1 MGPTGRLV
9 TIKRSG
15 VDGPHFPLSLSTCLF
30 GRGIECDIRIQLPVV
45 SKQHCKIEISG
56 QEAVLFNFSSTN
68 PTQVNG
74 SVITEPV
81 RLTHGDVITVV
92 DRSFRYENES
102 HQNRSES
109 AEFTGQKR
117 KQESLHRVSRSGFTS
132 DPELPRE
139 NYRNAVDP
147 TAGDFKEGSSVPLV
161 SCHGELKSF
170 PSTWHPENSENHESP
185 FRKLYE
191 SMKEEFDVKSE
202 KGNVL
207 QSGKKSG
214 SPSHRA
220 SENECSGGLQ
230 DGTQVLVSV
239 KSRPRSGRFAP
250 VKADPALGEQGAS
263 HTEGRRKDEEAL
275 QTPKETMG
283 PSVPPKEMT
292 GTRTMVQHSPHNAP
306 RKRRSEDMGVPSGS
320 ESVNLD
326 QREGFGT
333 DNKTFPPRK
342 FLTRNQTPTRV
353 ENDDNFGAA
362 PEKCFSKK
370 RGSVPTSVDI
380 LTTELETQNHAV
392 LAPLSVQ
399 VERKIQSISVH
410 QPEKV
415 GTTTGHSSSGFP
427 GRSSVDSNN
436 FGDSINKIE
445 GTPLKRRRVSFG
457 GCLKPELFDENL
469 PPNTPLKRGE
479 TPRSSLTSHTPPVLK
494 KIIKEY
500 PQPSRKEDSSEICL
514 EVTAQ
519 DQCKGS
525 PAQNPTQT
533 SPVANDARRRSC
545 KVSSVSSGSKSH
557 HTDIPKRGGRK
568 SGTLPSKRT
577 SIDRSQHEILQRI
590 FSKRRSG
597 ASEANLIVAKSWA
610 DVVKLG
616 AKQTQ
621 ARVVKHGPQRQLS
634 KRQRRMNTPKKAVS
648 DVHNQFSTGHANS
661 PCTIIIGKA
670 HIEKVNVP
678 ARPYRMLNSFVF
690 NKKMDFNEDL
700 SGLTEMFKTPAKVK
714 PQIMSPCPN
723 AFSNS
728 EDFLG
733 KKFQVP
739 NSGEKPLL
747 CTSETFGE
755 NVFPMTQNA
764 PREPSDQRMPAS
776 PALRRPAIRVN
787 TNIEKTRGSEA
798 EPLKAALSANRFRR
812 SSELRNTQ
820 MPGPGHRDKEA
831 NTDPAENTSGRHLR
845 KTPQR
850 GQKPEGATEEQESCF
865 EACEKAIKSEDSS
878 ENTVAVRR
886 SRRYSEQKWEPIADL
901 TTLKRQQDTEPKE
914 DLGGIQ
920 GLPQAP
926 TQAQETMD
934 VGNKTAEKCQKSL
947 KPELVGMPTRMN
959 IQLKTSPQKV
969 DLDEEPSTLRKSI
982 RKSGGSIPSHGE
994 PGDGDEDITLLN
1006 RTPKQTL
1013 DSAENVTGSKRRSR
1027 TPKRNAQSLEDLAGL
1042 REPFQTPNHTDKPR
1056 TDGKTTKVPCKS
1068 PLVEPVNTPT
1078 SRKRQLETPLQ
1089 KVDIEEEPSALRKPT
1104 QTPRKTMLSYREP
1117 GDGDEDIKLFKETP
1131 KQTLDSAENVTGSKR
1146 RSRTPKKNVPSLE
1159 DLAGLRELFQTPN
1172 HTDKPMAEDKT
1183 TKVPCKSPLAEPV
1196 YTPTSKRRQLKT
1208 PLQKVDLEKD
1218 LRKPTQTPGE
1228 STYSHREPGGGDEDT
1243 RLFKETP
1250 KQKLNPAENV
1260 TGSKRQSRTPKRNAQ
1275 SLEDLAGLRELFQT
1289 PNHTDKPRTDSKTT
1303 KVPCKSPLAEPVNTP
1318 TSWRRQ
1324 LKTSPQKVD
1333 IEEEPS
1339 VLRKSTRTPGES
1351 TQSHGEPGNGDE
1363 DIKLFKEAPKQT
1375 LDSAENV
1382 TGSKRRS
1389 RTPKRNVQSLED
1401 LTGLRELFQ
1410 SPEHTQDPVTDD
1422 KTTKV
1427 PWKSPLADPVNT
1439 PTRKRRQLKIPRQKV
1454 DLEEEPSSLRKPTQ
1468 MEGESV
1474 PLYREPGGSD
1484 EDIRLFDRTPKWTL
1498 DSAEN
1503 RTGSK
1508 RRSRTPKKN
1517 VPSLEDLAGLR
1528 ELFQTPNH
1536 TDKPMAEDKTTKV
1549 PCKSPLAEP
1558 VYTPT
1563 SKRRQLKT
1571 PLQKVDLEKD
1581 LRKPTQTPGESTY
1594 SHREPGGGDED
1605 TRLFKETPK
1614 QKLNPAENVTGS
1626 KRQSRTPKRN
1636 AQSLEDLAGLRE
1648 LFQTPNH
1655 TDKPRT
1661 DSKTTKVPCKSPLA
1675 EPVNTPTSWR
1685 HQLKTSPQK
1694 VDIEEEPSV
1703 LRKSTR
1709 TPGESTHSHGE
1720 PGNGDEDIKLF
1731 KEAPKQTLDS
1741 AENVTGSKRRS
1752 RTPKRNAQSLED
1764 LTGLRELFQTPNHTD
1779 KPRTDSKTT
1788 KVPRKSPLAEPVNT
1802 PTSWRRQLKTS
1813 PQKVDIEEE
1822 PSTLRRSTRT
1832 PGESTQSHGEQGNG
1846 DEDIKL
1852 FKEAPKQ
1859 TLDSAEN
1866 ITGSKRQSRTPK
1878 RIAQSLEDL
1887 AGLRELFQS
1896 PEHTQDPVTDDK
1908 TTKVPWKSPLADPV
1922 NTPTSKRRQLKT
1934 PLQKVDLEKD
1944 LRKPTQT
1951 PGESTHSHR
1960 EPAGGDEDTRLFHR
1974 TPKQTLDSAENVTGS
1989 KRRSRTPKRNAQSL
2003 EDLAGL
2009 RELFQTPN
2017 HTDKPR
2023 TDGITTKVPCQSPLA
2038 EPVNTPTSRK
2048 RQLET
2053 PLQKVDIEEE
2063 PLALGKPTGTPKK
2076 TVLSYTEPG
2085 GGDEDIKLSKETPEK
2100 KLDCVENLTGSKKW
2114 KRRGKEKAQFLEDM
2128 VGFKELF
2135 QTPEHTKEPAAIV
2148 KTAIMPGRSPLAET
2162 VTTPTHMKRRL
2173 KIPLGKVDVA
2183 KELSPLTEPIQ
2194 MPGEATHTHREPGGA
2209 DAAIRLFKETP
2220 KQKLDSA
2227 ENVTGSKRRSRAPK
2241 KMVRSL
2247 EDLVGLKELFQTPE
2261 HTPDPV
2267 TDDKTTTVPCKSPA
2281 ADPVNKPTSRR
2292 RRLKTS
2298 PQQADVKEEA
2308 SALRKSTR
2316 TRGGNAHSHRESGGA
2331 DENIKLLNK
2340 TAKQTLDSAENV
2352 TGSKKQSRIP
2362 KKNVQSLEDLA
2373 GLRELF
2379 QTPEHT
2385 QDPMADDKTTTVP
2398 CKSPLADAV
2407 NKPTSRRRRLK
2418 TSPQQADVK
2427 EEPSA
2432 LGKSTRTCGGNAHSH
2447 REPGG
2452 ADDDVKLLKKTAKQ
2466 TLSPAENVMLRKSRL
2481 RAPKETAQPLED
2493 LASFKESSPVRDHS
2507 KEPGKAE
2514 GSPKDAPEQT
2524 PGRRKP
2530 ATVLQRGLRARRV
2543 RAVADL
2549 QAHRE
2554 PIESG
2559 SEGGVSLPSKRKGG
2573 TEEGSAGAKRLRS
2586 VTPAQGAAEGKP
2598 APKRRRRAPTEGC
2611 DPPEPPTAKKRLRVV
2626 AERMELLRDRPRSS
2640 REIKTRARE
2649 AGRTTPAHQG
2659 MSLRSRHPN
2668 KTEAEEERPE
2678 PVITAAEKPKT
2689 KRSDKKPLKMS
2700 QETTLQSPED
2710 QAKNSTSG
2718 GKAHESRMCLRS
2730 ARLGQ
2735 MPSPDIAKEK
2745 QREKRVGVSGKKQE
2759 EEVRQPSDPMCLRSR
2774 KITVPTGGNASE
2786 SEPQQRVTRSAKR
2799 CAENIKKDN
2808 DNGGIKKLRTRSHRD
2823 NEDI

>member
-30 GRGIECDIRIQLPVV
+30 GRGIECDIRLQLPVV

-74 SVITEPV
+74 SVIADPV
-81 RLTHGDVITVV
+81 RLKHGDVITIV

-109 AEFTGQKR
+109 TEFTGQKR
-117 KQESLHRVSRSGFTS
+117 KQESLHRVSRSGFSS
-132 DPELPRE
+132 DPDGKVQDSNACSKLCEENISGSPLGHARNGKAAGRVSDGPKDHAARKTINAVRSSELPRE
-139 NYRNAVDP
+139 NYRNAMDP
-147 TAGDFKEGSSVPLV
+147 TAEDFKEDSSIPLV

-214 SPSHRA
+214 SRSHRA

-230 DGTQVLVSV
+230 DGTQILVSL
-239 KSRPRSGRFAP
+239 KSRPRSGRFTP
-250 VKADPALGEQGAS
+250 VKADPALGEQGTS
-263 HTEGRRKDEEAL
+263 QTEGRRKDEEAL

-283 PSVPPKEMT
+283 PSIPPKQMT
-292 GTRTMVQHSPHNAP
+292 RTRTMVQHSPHNAS
-306 RKRRSEDMGVPSGS
+306 RKRQSEDMHVPSGS
-320 ESVNLD
+320 ESMNLD

-333 DNKTFPPRK
+333 DYKTFPPRN

-353 ENDDNFGAA
+353 ENADNFGAT

-380 LTTELETQNHAV
+380 LTTELETQNHTV
-392 LAPLSVQ
+392 LAPLPVQ

-415 GTTTGHSSSGFP
+415 GTVAGPSSSGFP
-427 GRSSVDSNN
+427 GCSSVDSNN

-457 GCLKPELFDENL
+457 GRLKPELFDENL

-479 TPRSSLTSHTPPVLK
+479 TPRRSLASHTPPVLK

-500 PQPSRKEDSSEICL
+500 PQPSRKEDSSEIRL

-525 PAQNPTQT
+525 PARNLTQT
-533 SPVANDARRRSC
+533 SPVANDTRRRSC
-545 KVSSVSSGSKSH
+545 KVSSVCSGTKSP

-590 FSKRRSG
+590 YSKRRSG

-621 ARVVKHGPQRQLS
+621 AKVVKHGPQRQLS
-634 KRQRRMNTPKKAVS
+634 KRQRRMNTPKKPVS

-690 NKKMDFNEDL
+690 NQKMDFNEDL

-714 PQIMSPCPN
+714 SQIMSPCPN

-739 NSGEKPLL
+739 DSGEKPLL
-747 CTSETFGE
+747 CTSENFGE
-755 NVFPMTQNA
+755 NEFPVTQNA
-764 PREPSDQRMPAS
+764 PQEPSDQSPAS

-787 TNIEKTRGSEA
+787 ANIEKTPGSEA
-798 EPLKAALSANRFRR
+798 EPPKAALSANRFRR

-820 MPGPGHRDKEA
+820 MPGPGHRDEEA

-850 GQKPEGATEEQESCF
+850 GQKPEGATEEWESCF

-878 ENTVAVRR
+878 ENMVAVRR

-926 TQAQETMD
+926 TQAQEPMD

-947 KPELVGMPTRMN
+947 KPELVGMPNRMN
-959 IQLKTSPQKV
+959 VQLKTSPQKV
-969 DLDEEPSTLRKSI
+969 DLDEEPSTLRKST
-982 RKSGGSIPSHGE
+982 RMSGGSIPSHGE
-994 PGDGDEDITLLN
+994 PGEGDEDIKLFKATPKQTLDSAEKVTGSKRQPKTPKKMVHSLEDLVGLKELFQTPEHTQDPVTDDKTTKFPCKSPLADPVNTPISKRRQLKTPRQKVDLEKEPSALRKPTQMEGENVPLYREPGGSDEDIRLFN

-1027 TPKRNAQSLEDLAGL
+1027 TPKRNVL
-1042 REPFQTPNHTDKPR
+1042 
-1056 TDGKTTKVPCKS
+1056 
-1068 PLVEPVNTPT
+1068 
-1078 SRKRQLETPLQ
+1078 
-1089 KVDIEEEPSALRKPT
+1089 
-1104 QTPRKTMLSYREP
+1104 
-1117 GDGDEDIKLFKETP
+1117 
-1131 KQTLDSAENVTGSKR
+1131 
-1146 RSRTPKKNVPSLE
+1146 SLE

-1172 HTDKPMAEDKT
+1172 HTDKPMAD
-1183 TKVPCKSPLAEPV
+1183 
-1196 YTPTSKRRQLKT
+1196 
-1208 PLQKVDLEKD
+1208 D
-1218 LRKPTQTPGE
+1218 
-1228 STYSHREPGGGDEDT
+1228 
-1243 RLFKETP
+1243 
-1250 KQKLNPAENV
+1250 
-1260 TGSKRQSRTPKRNAQ
+1260 
-1275 SLEDLAGLRELFQT
+1275 
-1289 PNHTDKPRTDSKTT
+1289 KTT

-1318 TSWRRQ
+1318 TS
-1324 LKTSPQKVD
+1324 
-1333 IEEEPS
+1333 
-1339 VLRKSTRTPGES
+1339 
-1351 TQSHGEPGNGDE
+1351 
-1363 DIKLFKEAPKQT
+1363 
-1375 LDSAENV
+1375 
-1382 TGSKRRS
+1382 
-1389 RTPKRNVQSLED
+1389 
-1401 LTGLRELFQ
+1401 
-1410 SPEHTQDPVTDD
+1410 
-1422 KTTKV
+1422 
-1427 PWKSPLADPVNT
+1427 
-1439 PTRKRRQLKIPRQKV
+1439 KRRQP
-1454 DLEEEPSSLRKPTQ
+1454 
-1468 MEGESV
+1468 
-1474 PLYREPGGSD
+1474 
-1484 EDIRLFDRTPKWTL
+1484 
-1498 DSAEN
+1498 
-1503 RTGSK
+1503 
-1508 RRSRTPKKN
+1508 
-1517 VPSLEDLAGLR
+1517 
-1528 ELFQTPNH
+1528 
-1536 TDKPMAEDKTTKV
+1536 
-1549 PCKSPLAEP
+1549 
-1558 VYTPT
+1558 
-1563 SKRRQLKT
+1563 
-1571 PLQKVDLEKD
+1571 
-1581 LRKPTQTPGESTY
+1581 
-1594 SHREPGGGDED
+1594 
-1605 TRLFKETPK
+1605 
-1614 QKLNPAENVTGS
+1614 
-1626 KRQSRTPKRN
+1626 
-1636 AQSLEDLAGLRE
+1636 
-1648 LFQTPNH
+1648 
-1655 TDKPRT
+1655 
-1661 DSKTTKVPCKSPLA
+1661 
-1675 EPVNTPTSWR
+1675 
-1685 HQLKTSPQK
+1685 
-1694 VDIEEEPSV
+1694 
-1703 LRKSTR
+1703 
-1709 TPGESTHSHGE
+1709 
-1720 PGNGDEDIKLF
+1720 
-1731 KEAPKQTLDS
+1731 
-1741 AENVTGSKRRS
+1741 
-1752 RTPKRNAQSLED
+1752 
-1764 LTGLRELFQTPNHTD
+1764 
-1779 KPRTDSKTT
+1779 
-1788 KVPRKSPLAEPVNT
+1788 
-1802 PTSWRRQLKTS
+1802 
-1813 PQKVDIEEE
+1813 
-1822 PSTLRRSTRT
+1822 
-1832 PGESTQSHGEQGNG
+1832 
-1846 DEDIKL
+1846 
-1852 FKEAPKQ
+1852 
-1859 TLDSAEN
+1859 
-1866 ITGSKRQSRTPK
+1866 
-1878 RIAQSLEDL
+1878 
-1887 AGLRELFQS
+1887 
-1896 PEHTQDPVTDDK
+1896 
-1908 TTKVPWKSPLADPV
+1908 
-1922 NTPTSKRRQLKT
+1922 KT

-1960 EPAGGDEDTRLFHR
+1960 EPGGGDEDIRLFNR

-2017 HTDKPR
+2017 HTDKPMA
-2023 TDGITTKVPCQSPLA
+2023 DDKTTKVPCKSPLA
-2038 EPVNTPTSRK
+2038 DPVNTPTSRK
-2048 RQLET
+2048 RQLKT
-2053 PLQKVDIEEE
+2053 PLQKVDLEKDLRKPIQTPGESTHSHREPGGGDEDIRLFKETPKQKLNAAENVTGSKRRSRTPKRNAQSLEDLAGLRELFQTPNHTDKPMADDKTTKVPCKSPLADPVNTPTSRKRQLKTPLQKVDLEKDLRKPIQTPGESTHSHREPGGGDEDIRLFKETPKQKLNAAENVTGSKRRSRTPKRNAQSLEDLAGLRELFQTPNHTDKPMADDKTTKVPCKSPLAEPVNTPSKRRQLKTPLQKVDLEKDLRKPTQTPGESTHSHREPGGGDEDIRLFNRTPKQTLDSAENVTGSKRRSRTPKRNAQSLEDLAGLRELFQTPNHTDKPMADDKTTKVPCKSPLADPVNTPTSRKRQLKTPLQKVDLEKDLRKPIQTPGESTHSHREPGGGDEDIRLFKETPKQKLNAAENVTGSKRRSRTPKRNAQSLEDLAGLRELFQTPNHTDKPMADDKTTKVPCKSPLADPVNTPTSRKRQLKTPLQKVVIEED
-2063 PLALGKPTGTPKK
+2063 PLALGKPTRTPRK
-2076 TVLSYTEPG
+2076 TMLSYREPG

-2100 KLDCVENLTGSKKW
+2100 KLDCVENLAGSKKR

-2135 QTPEHTKEPAAIV
+2135 QTSEHTKEPTAVV

-2162 VTTPTHMKRRL
+2162 VNTPTHMKSCL
-2173 KIPLGKVDVA
+2173 KIPLGKVDGE

-2227 ENVTGSKRRSRAPK
+2227 ENVTGSKRRSRTPK
-2241 KMVRSL
+2241 KMVHSL

-2298 PQQADVKEEA
+2298 PQQADIKEEP

-2316 TRGGNAHSHRESGGA
+2316 TRGGNAHSHRESGSA
-2331 DENIKLLNK
+2331 DEDIKLLNK

-2352 TGSKKQSRIP
+2352 TGRKRQSRIP

-2385 QDPMADDKTTTVP
+2385 QDPMADDKTTKVP
-2398 CKSPLADAV
+2398 CKSPLADPV

-2418 TSPQQADVK
+2418 TPPQQADVK

-2432 LGKSTRTCGGNAHSH
+2432 LGKSIRMRGGNAHSH

-2452 ADDDVKLLKKTAKQ
+2452 ADEDIKLLKKTAKQ
-2466 TLSPAENVMLRKSRL
+2466 TLDPAENVMFRKNRL
-2481 RAPKETAQPLED
+2481 RAPKEKAQPLED
-2493 LASFKESSPVRDHS
+2493 LASFKESSPVQDHS
-2507 KEPGKAE
+2507 KEPGKAA
-2514 GSPKDAPEQT
+2514 GSPKDAPEQS

-2530 ATVLQRGLRARRV
+2530 TNVLQRGLRARRV
-2543 RAVADL
+2543 RAVEDL
-2549 QAHRE
+2549 GGHRE
-2554 PIESG
+2554 PVESG
-2559 SEGGVSLPSKRKGG
+2559 NEGGVSLPSKRKRG
-2573 TEEGSAGAKRLRS
+2573 TGEGSTGAKRLRS
-2586 VTPAQGAAEGKP
+2586 VTPAQGAAEEKP
-2598 APKRRRRAPTEGC
+2598 PPKRKRTAPTEGC
-2611 DPPEPPTAKKRLRVV
+2611 DPPEPLTVKKRLRVV
-2626 AERMELLRDRPRSS
+2626 AERMELLRDQPRSS
-2640 REIKTRARE
+2640 REIKTRGRE
-2649 AGRTTPAHQG
+2649 AGRTTPPHQG
-2659 MSLRSRHPN
+2659 MSLRSRRPN
-2668 KTEAEEERPE
+2668 KTEVAEERPE

-2689 KRSDKKPLKMS
+2689 KRSDKKPLKTS

-2710 QAKNSTSG
+2710 EAKNSASG
-2718 GKAHESRMCLRS
+2718 GKARESRMCLRS
-2730 ARLGQ
+2730 ASLGQ
-2735 MPSPDIAKEK
+2735 MPSPDVAEEK
-2745 QREKRVGVSGKKQE
+2745 QREKRVGVRGKKQE
-2759 EEVRQPSDPMCLRSR
+2759 EEVRQPSDPMRLRSR
-2774 KITVPTGGNASE
+2774 KITVPPGGNASE

-2808 DNGGIKKLRTRSHRD
+2808 DNVGTRKLRTRSRRD

>member
-30 GRGIECDIRIQLPVV
+30 GRGIECDIRLQLPVV

-74 SVITEPV
+74 SVIADPV
-81 RLTHGDVITVV
+81 RLKHGDVITIV

-109 AEFTGQKR
+109 TEFTGQKR
-117 KQESLHRVSRSGFTS
+117 KQESLHRVSRSGFSS
-132 DPELPRE
+132 DPDGKVQDSNACSKLCEENISGSPLGHARNGKAAGRVSDGPKDHAARKTINAVRSSELPRE
-139 NYRNAVDP
+139 NYRNAMDP
-147 TAGDFKEGSSVPLV
+147 TAEDFKEDSSIPLV

-214 SPSHRA
+214 SRSHRA

-230 DGTQVLVSV
+230 DGTQILVSL
-239 KSRPRSGRFAP
+239 KSRPRSGRFTP
-250 VKADPALGEQGAS
+250 VKADPALGEQGTS
-263 HTEGRRKDEEAL
+263 QTEGRRKDEEAL

-283 PSVPPKEMT
+283 PSIPPKQMT
-292 GTRTMVQHSPHNAP
+292 RTRTMVQHSPHNAS
-306 RKRRSEDMGVPSGS
+306 RKRQSEDMHVPSGS
-320 ESVNLD
+320 ESMNLD

-333 DNKTFPPRK
+333 DYKTFPPRN

-353 ENDDNFGAA
+353 ENADNFGAT

-380 LTTELETQNHAV
+380 LTTELETQNHTV
-392 LAPLSVQ
+392 LAPLPVQ

-415 GTTTGHSSSGFP
+415 GTVAGPSSSGFP
-427 GRSSVDSNN
+427 GCSSVDSNN

-457 GCLKPELFDENL
+457 GRLKPELFDENL

-479 TPRSSLTSHTPPVLK
+479 TPRRSLASHTPPVLK

-500 PQPSRKEDSSEICL
+500 PQPSRKEDSSEIRL

-525 PAQNPTQT
+525 PARNLTQT
-533 SPVANDARRRSC
+533 SPVANDTRRRSC
-545 KVSSVSSGSKSH
+545 KVSSVCSGTKSP

-590 FSKRRSG
+590 YSKRRSG

-621 ARVVKHGPQRQLS
+621 AKVVKHGPQRQLS
-634 KRQRRMNTPKKAVS
+634 KRQRRMNTPKKPVS

-690 NKKMDFNEDL
+690 NQKMDFNEDL

-714 PQIMSPCPN
+714 SQIMSPCPN

-739 NSGEKPLL
+739 DSGEKPLL
-747 CTSETFGE
+747 CTSENFGE
-755 NVFPMTQNA
+755 NEFPVTQNA
-764 PREPSDQRMPAS
+764 PQEPSDQSPAS

-787 TNIEKTRGSEA
+787 ANIEKTPGSEA
-798 EPLKAALSANRFRR
+798 EPPKAALSANRFRR

-820 MPGPGHRDKEA
+820 MPGPGHRDEEA

-850 GQKPEGATEEQESCF
+850 GQKPEGATEEWESCF

-878 ENTVAVRR
+878 ENMVAVRR

-926 TQAQETMD
+926 TQAQEPMD

-947 KPELVGMPTRMN
+947 KPELVGMPNRMN
-959 IQLKTSPQKV
+959 VQLKTSPQKV
-969 DLDEEPSTLRKSI
+969 DLDEEPSTLRKST
-982 RKSGGSIPSHGE
+982 RMSGGSIPSHGE
-994 PGDGDEDITLLN
+994 PGEGDEDIRLLN
-1006 RTPKQTL
+1006 RTPKQAL

-1042 REPFQTPNHTDKPR
+1042 RELFQTPNHTNKPR

-1104 QTPRKTMLSYREP
+1104 RTPRKTMLSYREP
-1117 GDGDEDIKLFKETP
+1117 GGADEDIKLFKATP
-1131 KQTLDSAENVTGSKR
+1131 KQTLDSAEKVTGSKR
-1146 RSRTPKKNVPSLE
+1146 QPKTPKKMVHSLE
-1159 DLAGLRELFQTPN
+1159 DLVGLKELFQTPE
-1172 HTDKPMAEDKT
+1172 HTQDPVTDDKT
-1183 TKVPCKSPLAEPV
+1183 TKFPCKSPLADPV
-1196 YTPTSKRRQLKT
+1196 NTPISKRRQLKT
-1208 PLQKVDLEKD
+1208 PRQKVDLEKEPSA
-1218 LRKPTQTPGE
+1218 LRKPTQMEGE
-1228 STYSHREPGGGDEDT
+1228 NVPLYREPGG
-1243 RLFKETP
+1243 
-1250 KQKLNPAENV
+1250 
-1260 TGSKRQSRTPKRNAQ
+1260 S
-1275 SLEDLAGLRELFQT
+1275 
-1289 PNHTDKPRTDSKTT
+1289 
-1303 KVPCKSPLAEPVNTP
+1303 
-1318 TSWRRQ
+1318 
-1324 LKTSPQKVD
+1324 
-1333 IEEEPS
+1333 
-1339 VLRKSTRTPGES
+1339 
-1351 TQSHGEPGNGDE
+1351 DE
-1363 DIKLFKEAPKQT
+1363 DIRLFNRTPKQT

-1389 RTPKRNVQSLED
+1389 RTPKRNVL
-1401 LTGLRELFQ
+1401 
-1410 SPEHTQDPVTDD
+1410 
-1422 KTTKV
+1422 
-1427 PWKSPLADPVNT
+1427 
-1439 PTRKRRQLKIPRQKV
+1439 
-1454 DLEEEPSSLRKPTQ
+1454 
-1468 MEGESV
+1468 
-1474 PLYREPGGSD
+1474 
-1484 EDIRLFDRTPKWTL
+1484 
-1498 DSAEN
+1498 
-1503 RTGSK
+1503 
-1508 RRSRTPKKN
+1508 
-1517 VPSLEDLAGLR
+1517 SLEDLAGLR

-1536 TDKPMAEDKTTKV
+1536 TDKPMAD
-1549 PCKSPLAEP
+1549 
-1558 VYTPT
+1558 
-1563 SKRRQLKT
+1563 
-1571 PLQKVDLEKD
+1571 D
-1581 LRKPTQTPGESTY
+1581 
-1594 SHREPGGGDED
+1594 
-1605 TRLFKETPK
+1605 
-1614 QKLNPAENVTGS
+1614 
-1626 KRQSRTPKRN
+1626 
-1636 AQSLEDLAGLRE
+1636 
-1648 LFQTPNH
+1648 
-1655 TDKPRT
+1655 
-1661 DSKTTKVPCKSPLA
+1661 KTTKVPCKSPLA
-1675 EPVNTPTSWR
+1675 EPVNTPTS
-1685 HQLKTSPQK
+1685 
-1694 VDIEEEPSV
+1694 
-1703 LRKSTR
+1703 
-1709 TPGESTHSHGE
+1709 
-1720 PGNGDEDIKLF
+1720 
-1731 KEAPKQTLDS
+1731 
-1741 AENVTGSKRRS
+1741 
-1752 RTPKRNAQSLED
+1752 
-1764 LTGLRELFQTPNHTD
+1764 
-1779 KPRTDSKTT
+1779 
-1788 KVPRKSPLAEPVNT
+1788 
-1802 PTSWRRQLKTS
+1802 
-1813 PQKVDIEEE
+1813 
-1822 PSTLRRSTRT
+1822 
-1832 PGESTQSHGEQGNG
+1832 
-1846 DEDIKL
+1846 
-1852 FKEAPKQ
+1852 
-1859 TLDSAEN
+1859 
-1866 ITGSKRQSRTPK
+1866 
-1878 RIAQSLEDL
+1878 
-1887 AGLRELFQS
+1887 
-1896 PEHTQDPVTDDK
+1896 
-1908 TTKVPWKSPLADPV
+1908 
-1922 NTPTSKRRQLKT
+1922 KRRQPKT

-1960 EPAGGDEDTRLFHR
+1960 EPGGGDEDIRLFNR

-2017 HTDKPR
+2017 HTDKPMA
-2023 TDGITTKVPCQSPLA
+2023 DDKTTKVPCKSPLA
-2038 EPVNTPTSRK
+2038 DPVNTPTSRK
-2048 RQLET
+2048 RQLKT
-2053 PLQKVDIEEE
+2053 PLQKVDLEKDLRKPIQTPGESTHSHREPGGGDEDIRLFKETPKQKLNAAENVTGSKRRSRTPKRNAQSLEDLAGLRELFQTPNHTDKPMADDKTTKVPCKSPLADPVNTPTSRKRQLKTPLQKVDLEKDLRKPIQTPGESTHSHREPGGGDEDIRLFKETPKQKLNAAENVTGSKRRSRTPKRNAQSLEDLAGLRELFQTPNHTDKPMADDKTTKVPCKSPLAEPVNTPSKRRQLKTPLQKVDLEKDLRKPTQTPGESTHSHREPGGGDEDIRLFNRTPKQTLDSAENVTGSKRRSRTPKRNAQSLEDLAGLRELFQTPNHTDKPMADDKTTKVPCKSPLADPVNTPTSRKRQLKTPLQKVDLEKDLRKPIQTPGESTHSHREPGGGDEDIRLFKETPKQKLNAAENVTGSKRRSRTPKRNAQSLEDLAGLRELFQTPNHTDKPMADDKTTKVPCKSPLADPVNTPTSRKRQLKTPLQKVVIEED
-2063 PLALGKPTGTPKK
+2063 PLALGKPTRTPRK
-2076 TVLSYTEPG
+2076 TMLSYREPG

-2100 KLDCVENLTGSKKW
+2100 KLDCVENLAGSKKR

-2135 QTPEHTKEPAAIV
+2135 QTSEHTKEPTAVV

-2162 VTTPTHMKRRL
+2162 VNTPTHMKSCL
-2173 KIPLGKVDVA
+2173 KIPLGKVDGE

-2227 ENVTGSKRRSRAPK
+2227 ENVTGSKRRSRTPK
-2241 KMVRSL
+2241 KMVHSL

-2298 PQQADVKEEA
+2298 PQQADIKEEP

-2316 TRGGNAHSHRESGGA
+2316 TRGGNAHSHRESGSA
-2331 DENIKLLNK
+2331 DEDIKLLNK

-2352 TGSKKQSRIP
+2352 TGRKRQSRIP

-2385 QDPMADDKTTTVP
+2385 QDPMADDKTTKVP
-2398 CKSPLADAV
+2398 CKSPLADPV

-2418 TSPQQADVK
+2418 TPPQQADVK

-2432 LGKSTRTCGGNAHSH
+2432 LGKSIRMRGGNAHSH

-2452 ADDDVKLLKKTAKQ
+2452 ADEDIKLLKKTAKQ
-2466 TLSPAENVMLRKSRL
+2466 TLDPAENVMFRKNRL
-2481 RAPKETAQPLED
+2481 RAPKEKAQPLED
-2493 LASFKESSPVRDHS
+2493 LASFKESSPVQDHS
-2507 KEPGKAE
+2507 KEPGKAA
-2514 GSPKDAPEQT
+2514 GSPKDAPEQS

-2530 ATVLQRGLRARRV
+2530 TNVLQRGLRARRV
-2543 RAVADL
+2543 RAVEDL
-2549 QAHRE
+2549 GGHRE
-2554 PIESG
+2554 PVESG
-2559 SEGGVSLPSKRKGG
+2559 NEGGVSLPSKRKRG
-2573 TEEGSAGAKRLRS
+2573 TGEGSTGAKRLRS
-2586 VTPAQGAAEGKP
+2586 VTPAQGAAEEKP
-2598 APKRRRRAPTEGC
+2598 PPKRKRTAPTEGC
-2611 DPPEPPTAKKRLRVV
+2611 DPPEPLTVKKRLRVV
-2626 AERMELLRDRPRSS
+2626 AERMELLRDQPRSS
-2640 REIKTRARE
+2640 REIKTRGRE
-2649 AGRTTPAHQG
+2649 AGRTTPPHQG
-2659 MSLRSRHPN
+2659 MSLRSRRPN
-2668 KTEAEEERPE
+2668 KTEVAEERPE

-2689 KRSDKKPLKMS
+2689 KRSDKKPLKTS

-2710 QAKNSTSG
+2710 EAKNSASG
-2718 GKAHESRMCLRS
+2718 GKARESRMCLRS
-2730 ARLGQ
+2730 ASLGQ
-2735 MPSPDIAKEK
+2735 MPSPDVAEEK
-2745 QREKRVGVSGKKQE
+2745 QREKRVGVRGKKQE
-2759 EEVRQPSDPMCLRSR
+2759 EEVRQPSDPMRLRSR
-2774 KITVPTGGNASE
+2774 KITVPPGGNASE

-2808 DNGGIKKLRTRSHRD
+2808 DNVGTRKLRTRSRRD

>member
-109 AEFTGQKR
+109 TEFTGQKC
-117 KQESLHRVSRSGFTS
+117 KQESLHRVSRSGFSS
-132 DPELPRE
+132 DP
-139 NYRNAVDP
+139 D
-147 TAGDFKEGSSVPLV
+147 
-161 SCHGELKSF
+161 
-170 PSTWHPENSENHESP
+170 
-185 FRKLYE
+185 
-191 SMKEEFDVKSE
+191 
-202 KGNVL
+202 
-207 QSGKKSG
+207 
-214 SPSHRA
+214 
-220 SENECSGGLQ
+220 
-230 DGTQVLVSV
+230 
-239 KSRPRSGRFAP
+239 
-250 VKADPALGEQGAS
+250 
-263 HTEGRRKDEEAL
+263 
-275 QTPKETMG
+275 
-283 PSVPPKEMT
+283 
-292 GTRTMVQHSPHNAP
+292 
-306 RKRRSEDMGVPSGS
+306 
-320 ESVNLD
+320 
-326 QREGFGT
+326 
-333 DNKTFPPRK
+333 
-342 FLTRNQTPTRV
+342 
-353 ENDDNFGAA
+353 
-362 PEKCFSKK
+362 
-370 RGSVPTSVDI
+370 
-380 LTTELETQNHAV
+380 
-392 LAPLSVQ
+392 
-399 VERKIQSISVH
+399 
-410 QPEKV
+410 
-415 GTTTGHSSSGFP
+415 
-427 GRSSVDSNN
+427 
-436 FGDSINKIE
+436 KIE

-479 TPRSSLTSHTPPVLK
+479 TPRSSLASHTPPVLK

-590 FSKRRSG
+590 YSKRRSG

-747 CTSETFGE
+747 CTSETYGE

-764 PREPSDQRMPAS
+764 PQEPSDQSPAS

-798 EPLKAALSANRFRR
+798 EPLKTALSADRFRR

-820 MPGPGHRDKEA
+820 MPGPGHRDEEA

-865 EACEKAIKSEDSS
+865 EACEKPIKSEDSS
-878 ENTVAVRR
+878 ENMVAVRR
-886 SRRYSEQKWEPIADL
+886 SRRYSEQKWETIADL
-901 TTLKRQQDTEPKE
+901 TTLKREQDTEPKE

-926 TQAQETMD
+926 TQAQEPMD

-947 KPELVGMPTRMN
+947 KPELVGMPTRMK

-982 RKSGGSIPSHGE
+982 RMSGGSIPSHGE
-994 PGDGDEDITLLN
+994 PGDGDEDIKLLN

-1013 DSAENVTGSKRRSR
+1013 DSAENVTGSKRWSR
-1027 TPKRNAQSLEDLAGL
+1027 MPKRNAQSLEDLAGL
-1042 REPFQTPNHTDKPR
+1042 REPFQTPNHTDKTR

-1146 RSRTPKKNVPSLE
+1146 WSRTSKKNVPSLE
-1159 DLAGLRELFQTPN
+1159 DLAGLRKLFQTPN
-1172 HTDKPMAEDKT
+1172 HTDKPMADDKIT
-1183 TKVPCKSPLAEPV
+1183 ILPCKSPLAEPV
-1196 YTPTSKRRQLKT
+1196 NTPSKRRQLKT

-1228 STYSHREPGGGDEDT
+1228 STYSHREPGGGDEDI

-1289 PNHTDKPRTDSKTT
+1289 PNH
-1303 KVPCKSPLAEPVNTP
+1303 
-1318 TSWRRQ
+1318 
-1324 LKTSPQKVD
+1324 
-1333 IEEEPS
+1333 I
-1339 VLRKSTRTPGES
+1339 
-1351 TQSHGEPGNGDE
+1351 
-1363 DIKLFKEAPKQT
+1363 
-1375 LDSAENV
+1375 
-1382 TGSKRRS
+1382 
-1389 RTPKRNVQSLED
+1389 
-1401 LTGLRELFQ
+1401 
-1410 SPEHTQDPVTDD
+1410 
-1422 KTTKV
+1422 
-1427 PWKSPLADPVNT
+1427 
-1439 PTRKRRQLKIPRQKV
+1439 
-1454 DLEEEPSSLRKPTQ
+1454 
-1468 MEGESV
+1468 
-1474 PLYREPGGSD
+1474 
-1484 EDIRLFDRTPKWTL
+1484 
-1498 DSAEN
+1498 
-1503 RTGSK
+1503 
-1508 RRSRTPKKN
+1508 
-1517 VPSLEDLAGLR
+1517 
-1528 ELFQTPNH
+1528 
-1536 TDKPMAEDKTTKV
+1536 
-1549 PCKSPLAEP
+1549 
-1558 VYTPT
+1558 
-1563 SKRRQLKT
+1563 
-1571 PLQKVDLEKD
+1571 QKVDLEKD
-1581 LRKPTQTPGESTY
+1581 LRKPTPTPGESTH
-1594 SHREPGGGDED
+1594 SHREPAGGDKD
-1605 TRLFKETPK
+1605 IRLFHRTPK
-1614 QKLNPAENVTGS
+1614 QTLDSAENVAGS
-1626 KRQSRTPKRN
+1626 KKRSGTPKRN

-1655 TDKPRT
+1655 TD
-1661 DSKTTKVPCKSPLA
+1661 
-1675 EPVNTPTSWR
+1675 
-1685 HQLKTSPQK
+1685 Q
-1694 VDIEEEPSV
+1694 
-1703 LRKSTR
+1703 
-1709 TPGESTHSHGE
+1709 
-1720 PGNGDEDIKLF
+1720 
-1731 KEAPKQTLDS
+1731 
-1741 AENVTGSKRRS
+1741 
-1752 RTPKRNAQSLED
+1752 
-1764 LTGLRELFQTPNHTD
+1764 
-1779 KPRTDSKTT
+1779 
-1788 KVPRKSPLAEPVNT
+1788 
-1802 PTSWRRQLKTS
+1802 
-1813 PQKVDIEEE
+1813 
-1822 PSTLRRSTRT
+1822 
-1832 PGESTQSHGEQGNG
+1832 
-1846 DEDIKL
+1846 
-1852 FKEAPKQ
+1852 
-1859 TLDSAEN
+1859 
-1866 ITGSKRQSRTPK
+1866 
-1878 RIAQSLEDL
+1878 
-1887 AGLRELFQS
+1887 
-1896 PEHTQDPVTDDK
+1896 
-1908 TTKVPWKSPLADPV
+1908 
-1922 NTPTSKRRQLKT
+1922 
-1934 PLQKVDLEKD
+1934 
-1944 LRKPTQT
+1944 
-1951 PGESTHSHR
+1951 
-1960 EPAGGDEDTRLFHR
+1960 
-1974 TPKQTLDSAENVTGS
+1974 
-1989 KRRSRTPKRNAQSL
+1989 
-2003 EDLAGL
+2003 
-2009 RELFQTPN
+2009 
-2017 HTDKPR
+2017 PR
-2023 TDGITTKVPCQSPLA
+2023 TDGITTKVPCKSPLA

-2063 PLALGKPTGTPKK
+2063 PLALGKPTRTPKK
-2076 TVLSYTEPG
+2076 TMLWYTEPG
-2085 GGDEDIKLSKETPEK
+2085 SGDEDIKLSKETPEK
-2100 KLDCVENLTGSKKW
+2100 KLDCVENLTGSKKR

-2173 KIPLGKVDVA
+2173 KIPPGKVDVA

-2194 MPGEATHTHREPGGA
+2194 MPGEATHTEREPGGA

-2227 ENVTGSKRRSRAPK
+2227 ENVTGSKRQSRAPK
-2241 KMVRSL
+2241 KMVHSL

-2298 PQQADVKEEA
+2298 PQQADIKEEP
-2308 SALRKSTR
+2308 SALGKSTR

-2331 DENIKLLNK
+2331 DENIKSLNK
-2340 TAKQTLDSAENV
+2340 TAKQTLESAENV

-2385 QDPMADDKTTTVP
+2385 QDPMADDKATKVP
-2398 CKSPLADAV
+2398 CKSPAADPV

-2418 TSPQQADVK
+2418 TSPQQVDVK

-2452 ADDDVKLLKKTAKQ
+2452 ADEDIKLLKKTAKQ

-2507 KEPGKAE
+2507 KGPGKAE
-2514 GSPKDAPEQT
+2514 GSPEDAPEQT
-2524 PGRRKP
+2524 PGGRKP
-2530 ATVLQRGLRARRV
+2530 ANVLQSGLRARRV
-2543 RAVADL
+2543 RAVEDL

-2559 SEGGVSLPSKRKGG
+2559 SEGGVSRPSKRKRG
-2573 TEEGSAGAKRLRS
+2573 TEEGRCRG
-2586 VTPAQGAAEGKP
+2586 
-2598 APKRRRRAPTEGC
+2598 
-2611 DPPEPPTAKKRLRVV
+2611 
-2626 AERMELLRDRPRSS
+2626 
-2640 REIKTRARE
+2640 E
-2649 AGRTTPAHQG
+2649 ASP
-2659 MSLRSRHPN
+2659 
-2668 KTEAEEERPE
+2668 EEE
-2678 PVITAAEKPKT
+2678 
-2689 KRSDKKPLKMS
+2689 
-2700 QETTLQSPED
+2700 
-2710 QAKNSTSG
+2710 
-2718 GKAHESRMCLRS
+2718 
-2730 ARLGQ
+2730 
-2735 MPSPDIAKEK
+2735 
-2745 QREKRVGVSGKKQE
+2745 E
-2759 EEVRQPSDPMCLRSR
+2759 E
-2774 KITVPTGGNASE
+2774 G
-2786 SEPQQRVTRSAKR
+2786 
-2799 CAENIKKDN
+2799 
-2808 DNGGIKKLRTRSHRD
+2808 SHRGV
-2823 NEDI
+2823 